1 MTSNHL
7 KKMSSLDIPGV
18 NFIRVKCSRKYDL
31 SMSIKLK
38 TDKLTVGVCSENSE
52 FLLLQNIISV
62 DSAIETT

>member
-1 MTSNHL
+1 MTCNHL
-7 KKMSSLDIPGV
+7 KKMSSLDVPGV
-18 NFIRVKCSRKYDL
+18 YFIRVKCSRKYDL
-31 SMSIKLK
+31 SIIIKLK